1 MRAYKPVPKSS
12 EHHAVQNGL
21 VEKKKNKICRGNRKL
36 QRFRRTC
43 RREAMSNQATEMLN
57 LIKKT
62 NNSVY
67 ENIQRMNQCSYLN
80 AVKKVFNTSISSKC
94 NKDEDPYQNSQ
105 ENFEFDTGFEPP
117 YLLES
122 EMETEWPTAMSATYP
137 KKAKNYNLSNDH
149 SYRISILMPNYKK
162 VSPDQFKDVLT
173 EMVPAHSHHHI
184 KDWLTNINILDF
196 LKQRAE
202 LITTVF
208 QLKIQLGYWNYVAD
222 LTAMPIVIWLLE
234 IGRHKTRKNS
244 INWDHTKTKASIQKR
259 QRIIQKKLQEAEND
273 INFHLQQPYPFDCE
287 VNNNKTALFSFL
299 NVISNGL
306 ITLAERS
313 LYYFRINFEQKRI
326 LLHFDINDGYLV
338 KSFYDLNPTEEQID
352 FVQKIWRDQRKFY
365 AKPFEEQVLSQKLSE
380 LSTYSDHI
388 TEHPK
393 MIHENLME
401 NIPYYLSKESKLF
414 EQMISDVTSSEM
426 IEALR
431 EMAIVIHQLFFI
443 VFEKSLWS
451 TYLKSGTGQLQL
463 NQMDNNNSNHPHLWP
478 IQVQKFVHKQSPGNI
493 DTAACLNYVIQHL
506 DQLDEKLKQYQT
518 KYNMKKNQF
527 LNYLPRIQTFVHQQL
542 ESARW
547 ATEQEIAIVRYN
559 YTDHVLELQFL
570 AYNPTQQQKKIVEK
584 LLDAKYKED
593 ITKEEYNLL
602 KYRISIEQSSS
613 TSLELSNEKFLRTIE
628 DQATRQKLY
637 DQYIHIAQ
645 QAKKDMIQLYL
656 SSAQAQMDRYEKE
669 FNLKLK
675 QLQDRE
681 QLLPNDKK
689 LNGNMILLIEQRCK
703 NISEGVKCVYKHK
716 LDVVRLNSVQH

>member
-287 VNNNKTALFSFL
+287 
-299 NVISNGL
+299 
-306 ITLAERS
+306 
-313 LYYFRINFEQKRI
+313 
-326 LLHFDINDGYLV
+326 
-338 KSFYDLNPTEEQID
+338 
-352 FVQKIWRDQRKFY
+352 
-365 AKPFEEQVLSQKLSE
+365 PFEEQVLSQKLSE